1 MYDFFRQVDEA
12 IAELATLV
20 QALTTHDEF
29 KREIAKV
36 ASVVHEKL
44 AAGGMLY
51 TAGNGGSAA
60 EAQHLSAEFIGRY
73 RREREPYPAMALTA
87 ESAALTAIGNDYS
100 FEDVFAR
107 QMQAL
112 GKPGDVF
119 VALTTS
125 GNSTNILRA
134 LEVAREKGVTT
145 VALLGKGG
153 GKACGMAD
161 YEIIVPSDS
170 TAHVQEV
177 HLLIIH
183 ALCESFDGCVLDG

>member
-1 MYDFFRQVDEA
+1 MHTFSQQIDSALSD
-12 IAELATLV
+12 LAS
-20 QALTTHDEF
+20 LTAQLAHDEEF
-29 KREIAKV
+29 KVRLQQIAD
-36 ASVVHEKL
+36 VVHERL

-73 RREREPYPAMALTA
+73 RRERQPFPAMALTA

-100 FEDVFAR
+100 FEEVFSR
-107 QMQAL
+107 QMEAL

-125 GNSTNILRA
+125 GNSPNIIRA
-134 LEVAREKGVTT
+134 LHVARTKGVTT

-153 GKACGMAD
+153 GAAGGMAD

-170 TAHVQEV
+170 TAHIQEV

-183 ALCESFDGCVLDG
+183 ALCESFDSCVLDG